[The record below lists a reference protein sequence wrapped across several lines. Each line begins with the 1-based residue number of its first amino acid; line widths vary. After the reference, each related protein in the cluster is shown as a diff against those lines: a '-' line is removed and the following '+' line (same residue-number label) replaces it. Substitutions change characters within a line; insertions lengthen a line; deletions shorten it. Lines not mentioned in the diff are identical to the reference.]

1 MNRPLNDRPPTA
13 AAIDGDELPAAAASP
28 ALLFDIEGTLAS
40 MAVVHEL
47 LFPYARQRLSSF
59 LSERR
64 DEPAVREAL
73 EQVRTDAAESLP
85 AEPCESD
92 LDTITEHLER
102 LMDQDAKTTG
112 LKQLQG
118 LIWEHGFRSGQ
129 LRVALFPDCLPRLQA
144 WKQAG
149 RELFIYS
156 SGSIHAQKLF
166 FRHTEQ
172 GDLTSLFSG
181 FFDTTTGNKRHAES
195 YRSIAEQLSRPPQDI
210 TFFSDVAAEL
220 DAAQQ
225 AGMRTIAVRRPGN
238 APLPD
243 PMAHPII
250 DSLEQLQPA
259 SD

>member
-1 MNRPLNDRPPTA
+1 VTLPPSDQSPNGTA
-13 AAIDGDELPAAAASP
+13 AEACANDCAATP

-47 LFPYARQRLSSF
+47 LFPYARRQLASF
-59 LSERR
+59 LH
-64 DEPAVREAL
+64 DHGHEPAVREAL

-85 AEPCESD
+85 QAPPPTG
-92 LDTITEHLER
+92 LTAIIEHLEH

-118 LIWEHGFRSGQ
+118 LIWEQGFLSGQ
-129 LRVALFPDCLPRLQA
+129 LQVALFPDCLPRLQA

-149 RELFIYS
+149 RKLFIYS
-156 SGSIHAQKLF
+156 SGSVHAQKLF

-172 GDLTSLFSG
+172 GDLTPLWSG
-181 FFDTTTGNKRHAES
+181 FFDTTTGNKRQAAS
-195 YRSIAEQLSRPPQDI
+195 YHRIAEQLGFPTEQV

-238 APLPD
+238 APLPEQ
-243 PMAHPII
+243 MTHPII
-250 DSLEQLQPA
+250 DSLEQLSPRTG
-259 SD
+259 